1 MVELLH
7 TNNIAAKVVKEFHG
21 FSGNQILLMQKHDKL
36 FFVRKI
42 GDVSRNLERM
52 QVLCEDYP
60 LPQLYTVSEKM
71 IDMEYLHGLDIK
83 SYLRT
88 NNYEKLLEF
97 LLCILEKF
105 STIIINKDYTEIYIK
120 KLQEINFDELPFT
133 CEQLLDRLPRQLPS
147 SNYHGDLTLE
157 NIIWTA
163 DRGFFLIDC
172 ATIEYDSYIF
182 DIAKLR
188 QDLELGWFTRKDNAM
203 LNVKTKH
210 IQQKILQQ
218 YPIANNDY
226 LLILMLLRVYR
237 HSQPGTLERNFLLEG
252 ITSLWK

>member
-1 MVELLH
+1 M
-7 TNNIAAKVVKEFHG
+7 AAKIVKELYG

-36 FFVRKI
+36 FVRKI
-42 GDVSRNLERM
+42 GNISRNIERM
-52 QVLCEDYP
+52 QALSAEYP
-60 LPQLYTVSEKM
+60 LPQLYTVSKKM

-83 SYLRT
+83 SYLKT
-88 NNYEKLLEF
+88 NNYKKVLGFILSILDKL
-97 LLCILEKF
+97 
-105 STIIINKDYTEIYIK
+105 SSNAVDKDYTETYIK
-120 KLQEINFDELPFT
+120 KLQEISFDEMPFT
-133 CEQLLDRLPRQLPS
+133 REQLLERLPKILPS

-188 QDLELGWFTRKDNAM
+188 QDLELGWFTRKDNAR

-218 YPIANNDY
+218 HPTANNDY

-237 HSQPGTLERNFLLEG
+237 HSRPDTLERNFLLKG
-252 ITSLWK
+252 INLLWK

>member
-36 FFVRKI
+36 FVRKI

-52 QVLCEDYP
+52 QVLCEEYP

>member
-7 TNNIAAKVVKEFHG
+7 TNNMTAKVVKEFHG

-36 FFVRKI
+36 FVRKI

-83 SYLRT
+83 SYLRI

-105 STIIINKDYTEIYIK
+105 STVIVNKNYTEIYIK

-237 HSQPGTLERNFLLEG
+237 HSQPSTLERNFLLEG

>member
-1 MVELLH
+1 M
-7 TNNIAAKVVKEFHG
+7 AAKVVKELYG
-21 FSGNQILLMQKHDKL
+21 FSGNQILLMQKHNRL
-36 FFVRKI
+36 FVRKI
-42 GDVSRNLERM
+42 GNITRNIERM
-52 QVLCEDYP
+52 QALNGEYP
-60 LPQLYTVSEKM
+60 LPQLYTVSNKM

-83 SYLRT
+83 SYLKT
-88 NNYEKLLEF
+88 NSYEKLLEF
-97 LLCILEKF
+97 LLSILKKF
-105 STIIINKDYTEIYIK
+105 STISVNKDYTEIYIK
-120 KLQEINFDELPFT
+120 KLQEINFDDLPFT
-133 CEQLLDRLPRQLPS
+133 REQLLDRLPRQLPS

-203 LNVKTKH
+203 LNVKTKY

-218 YPIANNDY
+218 HPIANNDY

-237 HSQPGTLERNFLLEG
+237 HSRPDTFERNFLLEG

>member
-1 MVELLH
+1 MQALAVE
-7 TNNIAAKVVKEFHG
+7 
-21 FSGNQILLMQKHDKL
+21 
-36 FFVRKI
+36 
-42 GDVSRNLERM
+42 
-52 QVLCEDYP
+52 YP
-60 LPQLYTVSEKM
+60 LPQVYTVSKKM

-83 SYLRT
+83 SYLKT

-105 STIIINKDYTEIYIK
+105 STGSVNKDYTEIYIK
-120 KLQEINFDELPFT
+120 KLQEINFDDLPFT
-133 CEQLLDRLPRQLPS
+133 CEQLLDRLPRNLPS

-188 QDLELGWFTRKDNAM
+188 QDLELGWFTRKDNAR

-218 YPIANNDY
+218 HPTANNDY

-237 HSQPGTLERNFLLEG
+237 HSLPDTLERNFLLEG

>member
-1 MVELLH
+1 M
-7 TNNIAAKVVKEFHG
+7 AAKVVKELYG
-21 FSGNQILLMQKHDKL
+21 FSGNQILLMQKHNRL
-36 FFVRKI
+36 FVRKI
-42 GDVSRNLERM
+42 GNITRNIERM
-52 QVLCEDYP
+52 QALNGEYP
-60 LPQLYTVSEKM
+60 LPQLYTVSKKM

-83 SYLRT
+83 TYLKT
-88 NNYEKLLEF
+88 NNYEKLLDF

-105 STIIINKDYTEIYIK
+105 STVSKDKDYTEIYIK
-120 KLQEINFDELPFT
+120 KLQEISFDELPFT
-133 CEQLLDRLPRQLPS
+133 REQLLDRLPRQLPS

-203 LNVKTKH
+203 LNVKTKY
-210 IQQKILQQ
+210 IQKKILQQ
-218 YPIANNDY
+218 HPTANNDY

-237 HSQPGTLERNFLLEG
+237 HSRPDTLERNFLLEG

>member
-1 MVELLH
+1 V
-7 TNNIAAKVVKEFHG
+7 
-21 FSGNQILLMQKHDKL
+21 
-36 FFVRKI
+36 
-42 GDVSRNLERM
+42 
-52 QVLCEDYP
+52 
-60 LPQLYTVSEKM
+60 
-71 IDMEYLHGLDIK
+71 
-83 SYLRT
+83 
-88 NNYEKLLEF
+88 
-97 LLCILEKF
+97 
-105 STIIINKDYTEIYIK
+105 NKDYTEIYIK
-120 KLQEINFDELPFT
+120 KLQEINFDALPFT

-203 LNVKTKH
+203 LNVKTKY
-210 IQQKILQQ
+210 IQEKILQQ
-218 YPIANNDY
+218 HPTANNDY

-237 HSQPGTLERNFLLEG
+237 HSRPDTLERNFLLEG

>member
-1 MVELLH
+1 M
-7 TNNIAAKVVKEFHG
+7 AAKVVKELYG
-21 FSGNQILLMQKHDKL
+21 FSGNRILLMQKHDKL
-36 FFVRKI
+36 FVRKI
-42 GDVSRNLERM
+42 GDISRNIERM
-52 QVLCEDYP
+52 QALAADYP
-60 LPQLYTVSEKM
+60 LPQLYTVSKKM

-83 SYLRT
+83 SYLKT
-88 NNYEKLLEF
+88 NNYKKVLGFILSILDKL
-97 LLCILEKF
+97 
-105 STIIINKDYTEIYIK
+105 SSNAVDKDYTETYIK
-120 KLQEINFDELPFT
+120 KLQEISFDEMPFT
-133 CEQLLDRLPRQLPS
+133 REQLLERLPKILPS

-157 NIIWTA
+157 NIIWTE

-203 LNVKTKH
+203 LNVKTKY
-210 IQQKILQQ
+210 IQKKILQQ
-218 YPIANNDY
+218 HPTANNDY

-237 HSQPGTLERNFLLEG
+237 HSRPDTLERNFLLEG

>member
-1 MVELLH
+1 M
-7 TNNIAAKVVKEFHG
+7 AAKIVKELYG

-36 FFVRKI
+36 FVRKI
-42 GDVSRNLERM
+42 GNISRNIERM
-52 QVLCEDYP
+52 QALSVDYP
-60 LPQLYTVSEKM
+60 LPQLYTVSKKM

-83 SYLRT
+83 TYLKT
-88 NNYEKLLEF
+88 NNYEKLLDF
-97 LLCILEKF
+97 IL
-105 STIIINKDYTEIYIK
+105 SILDRLSSNAVDKDYTETYIK
-120 KLQEINFDELPFT
+120 KLQEISFDEMPFT
-133 CEQLLDRLPRQLPS
+133 REQLLERLPKILPS

-157 NIIWTA
+157 NIIWTE

-203 LNVKTKH
+203 LNVKTKY
-210 IQQKILQQ
+210 IQEKILQQ
-218 YPIANNDY
+218 HPTANNDY

-237 HSQPGTLERNFLLEG
+237 HSRPDTLERNFLLEG

>member
-1 MVELLH
+1 M
-7 TNNIAAKVVKEFHG
+7 AAKIVKELYG

-36 FFVRKI
+36 FVRKI
-42 GDVSRNLERM
+42 GDISRNIERM
-52 QVLCEDYP
+52 QALAADYP
-60 LPQLYTVSEKM
+60 LPQLYTVSKKM

-83 SYLRT
+83 SYLKT
-88 NNYEKLLEF
+88 NNYKKVLGFILSILDKL
-97 LLCILEKF
+97 
-105 STIIINKDYTEIYIK
+105 SSNAVDKDYTETYIK
-120 KLQEINFDELPFT
+120 KLQEISFDEMPFT
-133 CEQLLDRLPRQLPS
+133 REQLLERLPKILPS

-157 NIIWTA
+157 NIIWTE

-203 LNVKTKH
+203 LNVKTKY
-210 IQQKILQQ
+210 IQEKILQQ
-218 YPIANNDY
+218 HPTANNDY

-237 HSQPGTLERNFLLEG
+237 HSRPDTLERNFLLEG

>member
-1 MVELLH
+1 MLH
-7 TNNIAAKVVKEFHG
+7 TNNMAAKVVKEFHG

-36 FFVRKI
+36 FVRKT

-52 QVLCEDYP
+52 QVLCKDYP

-105 STIIINKDYTEIYIK
+105 STISMNKDYTEIYIK

-133 CEQLLDRLPRQLPS
+133 CEQLLYRLPRQLPS

-188 QDLELGWFTRKDNAM
+188 QDLELGWFTRKNNAM

-252 ITSLWK
+252 IRSLWK

>member
-1 MVELLH
+1 M
-7 TNNIAAKVVKEFHG
+7 AARVVKELHG
-21 FSGNQILLMQKHDKL
+21 FSGNQILLMQKHDK

-42 GDVSRNLERM
+42 GNISRNIERM
-52 QVLCEDYP
+52 QALSVDYP
-60 LPQLYTVSEKM
+60 LPQLYTVSKKM

-83 SYLRT
+83 TYLKT
-88 NNYEKLLEF
+88 NNYEKLLGF
-97 LLCILEKF
+97 ILSILDKL
-105 STIIINKDYTEIYIK
+105 SKNSINKDYTEIYIK
-120 KLQEINFDELPFT
+120 KLQEVSFEELPFT
-133 CEQLLDRLPRQLPS
+133 REQLLERLPKILPS

-157 NIIWTA
+157 NIIFTT

-188 QDLELGWFTRKDNAM
+188 QDLELGWFTRKDNVM

-210 IQQKILQQ
+210 IQQKILEK
-218 YPIANNDY
+218 YPEADNNY

-237 HSQPGTLERNFLLEG
+237 HSKPDTLERNFLLEG
-252 ITSLWK
+252 INSLWK

>member
-1 MVELLH
+1 M
-7 TNNIAAKVVKEFHG
+7 AAKVVKELYG
-21 FSGNQILLMQKHDKL
+21 FSGNQILLMQKHNRL
-36 FFVRKI
+36 FVRKI
-42 GDVSRNLERM
+42 GNITRNIERM
-52 QVLCEDYP
+52 QALNGEYP
-60 LPQLYTVSEKM
+60 LPQLYTVSKKM

-83 SYLRT
+83 TYLKT
-88 NNYEKLLEF
+88 NNYEKLLDF

-105 STIIINKDYTEIYIK
+105 STVSKDKDYTEIYIK
-120 KLQEINFDELPFT
+120 KLQEISFDELPFT
-133 CEQLLDRLPRQLPS
+133 REQLLDRLPRQLPS

-188 QDLELGWFTRKDNAM
+188 QDLELGWFTRKNNAM

-210 IQQKILQQ
+210 IQQKILQK
-218 YPIANNDY
+218 YPTANNDY

-237 HSQPGTLERNFLLEG
+237 HSRPDTLERNFLLKG
-252 ITSLWK
+252 IESLWK